1 VGTIPREAC
10 MIWRE
15 KKILL
20 SILGVLLVANA
31 IFFFTYRVRYENRL
45 KDLEDRVHQSEV
57 RLTQARSMR
66 LTAERRVT
74 AYRQVQK
81 DVQDIYNQNW
91 ATEDRRLL
99 ALIGEVKRLAV
110 ASNLI
115 PKSTSYTRV
124 SNTQVKRG
132 SNTAEV
138 VGISFTVQGDYQQV
152 RRLINLLELSQQFV
166 IIDQI
171 ALTSAENQN
180 LTLTLRLK
188 TLFRDTSTAAGRD
201 L

>member
-1 VGTIPREAC
+1 

-15 KKILL
+15 KKLLL

-31 IFFFTYRVRYENRL
+31 VFFFTYRVRYENRL
-45 KDLEDRVHQSEV
+45 KDLEDRVHQSET
-57 RLTQARSMR
+57 RLSQARLMR

-115 PKSTSYTRV
+115 PKSTSYSRAT
-124 SNTQVKRG
+124 SNQVKRG

-138 VGISFTVQGDYQQV
+138 VSISFTVQGDYQQV
-152 RRLINLLELSQQFV
+152 RRLINLLELSEQFV

-171 ALTSAENQN
+171 ALSAAENQN
-180 LTLTLRLK
+180 LTLTLHLK
-188 TLFRDTSTAAGRD
+188 TLFRDTSTVAGRD